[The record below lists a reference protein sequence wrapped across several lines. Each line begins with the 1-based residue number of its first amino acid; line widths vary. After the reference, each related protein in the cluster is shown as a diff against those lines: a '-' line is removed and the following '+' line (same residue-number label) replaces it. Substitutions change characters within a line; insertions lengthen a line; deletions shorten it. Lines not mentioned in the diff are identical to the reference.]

1 MRGIINYSMEVV
13 TLSQSSKSGPEQ
25 AQALAEYVEEVI
37 NLSAEQKEVP
47 LKVSK
52 KSINEILNDIRAQE
66 DLLAA
71 LRAAQPIID
80 EVGRVAADFIDEY
93 KDTFYAALDAVTATI
108 DEEYRPLLLY
118 QKTIRAQQDFVVN
131 AYEALYEYA
140 YADEKRKQEILQLF
154 IEAKPTTATFDNVTL
169 EDGLTPQEL
178 WKVEEVLLK
187 RMERIFFQRASTEPE
202 LEIYIKKRDELDGVC
217 AQGDAAIVKA
227 RAAIFVWVRVHRR
240 MFKGIVHPADINLWE
255 VTKKVVNSAPLP
267 FPF

>member
-131 AYEALYEYA
+131 AYEALY
-140 YADEKRKQEILQLF
+140 
-154 IEAKPTTATFDNVTL
+154 
-169 EDGLTPQEL
+169 
-178 WKVEEVLLK
+178 
-187 RMERIFFQRASTEPE
+187 
-202 LEIYIKKRDELDGVC
+202 
-217 AQGDAAIVKA
+217 
-227 RAAIFVWVRVHRR
+227 
-240 MFKGIVHPADINLWE
+240 
-255 VTKKVVNSAPLP
+255 
-267 FPF
+267 